1 MSTAL
6 SPKLEASWK
15 KVLANEFEQ
24 SYMFKLKNF
33 LQNEKQLG
41 KTVYPKG
48 SEIFAAFNL
57 TPFEQVKVVIL
68 GQDPYHGLGQ
78 AHGLSFSVLPD
89 VKVPPSLNNM
99 YKELSSDVAF
109 RHPGHGY
116 LENWA
121 KQGVLLLNSV
131 LTVRHSEAY
140 SHRGQGW
147 EELTDAAI
155 SCLSQLREGIIFLC
169 WGSAARAK
177 AKLINANKHYVLTA
191 PHPSPL
197 SAHRGFLGCK
207 HFSKTNQLLAMQGK
221 EPIYWQL

>member
-15 KVLANEFEQ
+15 KVLANEFKQ
-24 SYMFKLKNF
+24 PYMHKLKEF

-48 SEIFAAFNL
+48 SHIFSAFNL
-57 TPFEQVKVVIL
+57 TPFDQVKVVIL
-68 GQDPYHGLGQ
+68 GQDPYHGPGQ
-78 AHGLSFSVLPD
+78 AHGLSFSVMPE
-89 VKVPPSLNNM
+89 VRVPPSLNNM
-99 YKELSSDVAF
+99 YKELNSDVAF
-109 RHPGHGY
+109 QHPGHGY
-116 LENWA
+116 LEGWA

-155 SCLSQLREGIIFLC
+155 SYLSQLKEGIAFF
-169 WGSAARAK
+169 
-177 AKLINANKHYVLTA
+177 VL
-191 PHPSPL
+191 
-197 SAHRGFLGCK
+197 GQCGQVK
-207 HFSKTNQLLAMQGK
+207 SKVD
-221 EPIYWQL
+221 